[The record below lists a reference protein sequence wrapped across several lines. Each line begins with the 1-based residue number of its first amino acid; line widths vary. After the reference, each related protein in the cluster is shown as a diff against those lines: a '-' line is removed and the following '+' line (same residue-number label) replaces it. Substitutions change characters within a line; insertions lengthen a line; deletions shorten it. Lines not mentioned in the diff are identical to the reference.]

1 MRPDVFHPPG
11 DRTVP
16 PRRFAER
23 RDHLI
28 HAITHDR
35 PAARGRS
42 ALPTLPRRRGLL
54 AAAAAVVALAAVG
67 SAVGFGVNLLTQQE
81 QLHQQ
86 ISSFDPHSPK
96 PIGSSVEVASGS
108 TWALV
113 AWKTAEGICLDYAV
127 LGRAVSGC
135 GFPVP
140 GAIAADHSQGPLHE
154 VAAVVASSGL
164 SSEGRAAIAG
174 IAASDVSS
182 VQIELADG
190 QILPAET
197 YDAPEALA
205 ANVRFF
211 LLRLPISASLNGQDV
226 SFARAL
232 LAYGANDRLLERFV
246 LSHGGA

>member
-1 MRPDVFHPPG
+1 MKPDVFHPPG
-11 DRTVP
+11 ARTVT
-16 PRRFAER
+16 PRRFAAR
-23 RDHLI
+23 REQLI
-28 HAITHDR
+28 HEITHDR
-35 PAARGRS
+35 RVARRGS
-42 ALPTLPRRRGLL
+42 ALPMRLRRRGLL
-54 AAAAAVVALAAVG
+54 AAATAVVALAAVG

-81 QLHQQ
+81 RLHQQ

-96 PIGSSVEVASGS
+96 TIGSSVEVASGS
-108 TWALV
+108 TWAFV
-113 AWKTAEGICLDYAV
+113 AWKTAAGICLDYAV

-140 GAIAADHSQGPLHE
+140 GAIAADHSQEPLHE
-154 VAAVVASSGL
+154 VGAVVASSGL

-174 IAASDVSS
+174 VAAPDVSS
-182 VQIELADG
+182 VQVELADG

-211 LLRLPISASLNGQDV
+211 LLRLPPGTSQNGQDV
-226 SFARAL
+226 SFAQAL

-246 LSHGGA
+246 LGHAGA